1 MNSIRILLGYL
12 SPFKW
17 QAFKNVIFNL
27 LSAVFA
33 LFVITLVTPFLEIL
47 FSDPNT
53 AGAVAKTPDI
63 SQSLTGLPSIGAIR
77 DIFLSSFISEHGKLA
92 TLLLVSIIV
101 VVASLFKN
109 GFIFLAYNNMAYMRA
124 GTVRNLRKNM
134 YDKVLRLPLSY
145 FSDARKGDVMTRIS
159 NDVQEIELSV
169 MSSLTIMFRDP
180 LYIFLFIGF
189 LMVTSFQLTLFALI
203 MMPVSGWLIGKASK
217 TLKSASFAGQQ
228 SLGSLLSVV
237 EESLSGLRIIKG
249 FNAEEKMQKQFG
261 DTNDKYSKIF
271 KRVARKAYLAS
282 PLSEF
287 LSTIVV
293 MILMYI
299 GGRMALSGASSMT
312 PAKLITFI
320 AVFSQ
325 IIAPAKNIT
334 TATFMIKKG
343 MASIDRLNEVLNAEE
358 KIVEKENAVP
368 VTGFN
373 DSIEFRN
380 VWFSYN
386 SEPVLKDVSFKLKK
400 GQTIAI
406 VGKSGGGKST
416 LVDLIPRF
424 MDVDK
429 GSIIIDGTD
438 IREMKIKDLR
448 SQLGIV
454 SQQPILFNTS
464 FKENIAF
471 GMKDISMEKV
481 ESAARIAHAHDFI
494 METELGYENS
504 VGESGNKLSGGQR
517 QRISIARAIMA
528 NPPILILDE
537 ATSALDT
544 ESERFVQDAILKLME
559 NRTSIVIAHRLSTIQ
574 HADFIIV
581 IDEGRIV
588 ETGTHDELI
597 KVKNGVYRKLHSYQ
611 TL

>member
-1 MNSIRILLGYL
+1 MNTIRVLLKYVA
-12 SPFKW
+12 PYKW
-17 QAFKNVIFNL
+17 QAIKNVLFNI
-27 LSAVFA
+27 LSAFFA
-33 LFVITLVTPFLEIL
+33 LFTYTLVGPFLNIL
-47 FSDPNT
+47 F
-53 AGAVAKTPDI
+53 KK
-63 SQSLTGLPSIGAIR
+63 
-77 DIFLSSFISEHGKLA
+77 ISEFHDPGAFRFNIGYIISFAKYHFYSFVDQHGEIT
-92 TLLLVSIIV
+92 TLLVVCIIV
-101 VVASLFKN
+101 ILASLLKN
-109 GFIFLAYNNMAYMRA
+109 GFIYLANNNMAYVRA
-124 GTVRNLRKNM
+124 GTVRDLRKKM

-169 MSSLTIMFRDP
+169 MSSLTMMFRDP
-180 LYIFLFIGF
+180 LYILIFVGY
-189 LMVTSFQLTLFALI
+189 LMTTSLRLTLFALV

-217 TLKSASFAGQQ
+217 TLKSASFTGQQ

-237 EESLSGLRIIKG
+237 EETLSGLRIIKG
-249 FNAEEKMQKQFG
+249 FNAEEKMQAQFG
-261 DTNDKYSKIF
+261 ETNDKYSKIF

-287 LSTIVV
+287 LATIVV
-293 MILMYI
+293 MILMYF
-299 GGRMALSGASSMT
+299 GAVLALNATGNMT
-312 PAKLITFI
+312 PDKLVTFI
-320 AVFSQ
+320 VVFSQ
-325 IIAPAKNIT
+325 IIPPAKNIT
-334 TATFMIKKG
+334 TAYFMIQKG
-343 MASIDRLNEVLNAEE
+343 LASIDRLNQVLDAEE
-358 KIVEKENAVP
+358 KIVEKENAIP

-380 VWFSYN
+380 VWFAYN
-386 SEPVLKDVSFKLKK
+386 NDPVLKDISFKVKK
-400 GQTIAI
+400 GQTLAI

-429 GSIIIDGTD
+429 GSIIIDGID
-438 IREMKIKDLR
+438 IRDMKLKDLR
-448 SQLGIV
+448 YLMGIV

-464 FKENIAF
+464 FKENITF
-471 GMKDISMEKV
+471 GMDSVSMEKV
-481 ESAARIAHAHDFI
+481 ENAARIAHAYDFI
-494 METELGYENS
+494 METEHGYES
-504 VGESGNKLSGGQR
+504 FVGESGNKLSGGQK

-574 HADFIIV
+574 HADYIIV
-581 IDEGRIV
+581 IDEGKIV

-597 KVKNGVYRKLHSYQ
+597 KVENGIYRRLHSFQ